1 MFPRTEDV
9 IFNGLNKKLSE
20 HKGVFDLSELR
31 SFAPFLTGNTFA
43 VAGYW
48 TQGNSGERKTLCSG
62 CLDCSTIEP
71 QKETRNA
78 FSFRSREANRK
89 ETNQ

>member
-43 VAGYW
+43 VAGY
-48 TQGNSGERKTLCSG
+48 
-62 CLDCSTIEP
+62 
-71 QKETRNA
+71 
-78 FSFRSREANRK
+78 
-89 ETNQ
+89 